1 MSGLMIAMLLAML
14 DNLVVGTAM
23 PTIVGELGGLA
34 HLSWVVTA
42 YALATAVST
51 PVWAKLG
58 DLYGRKGVFMASIV
72 AFLAGSAL
80 TGLSQ
85 NMGELIGFR
94 GVQGLGA
101 GGLMVGAMA
110 IIADLVPLRERG
122 RYQGLM
128 AAVMPLAFIGGPLL
142 GGFLTDNFSWRWA
155 FYINLPLGVLA
166 LIVVARTMRLTMHL
180 PGRRAERVSIDW
192 RGTGLLAAGLAALTL
207 LCSWGGSRYPWSSAP
222 IITLGLVTAVAL
234 AAFVAVER
242 RATEPVLSLALF
254 RSRNFTAATMLTFL
268 TGFAMFGAVTFLPQF
283 QQNVQG
289 ASATSSGLQLLPL
302 MGGMLATSLL
312 GGQLVTRTGRY
323 RGLLLAGS
331 VLMIAGLALLATMSV
346 TTGQLTTSVYM
357 IVLGVGMGLLMQTTM
372 LVVQNSVA
380 QRDVGV
386 ASGAATLFRTIGGSI
401 GVSLLGTLFA
411 QQVQSALPDRAG
423 GAAAGAP
430 LTPGMLE
437 ALPAPLREAY
447 QAAITSGIH
456 QVFLGGAAIA
466 VIALIAAWAI
476 REVPLRGS
484 VTT

>member
-1 MSGLMIAMLLAML
+1 
-14 DNLVVGTAM
+14 
-23 PTIVGELGGLA
+23 
-34 HLSWVVTA
+34 
-42 YALATAVST
+42 
-51 PVWAKLG
+51 
-58 DLYGRKGVFMASIV
+58 MASIV
-72 AFLAGSAL
+72 VFLAGSAL
-80 TGLSQ
+80 SGLSA

-94 GVQGLGA
+94 AIQGLGA

-128 AAVMPLAFIGGPLL
+128 AAVMPLAFIGGPLI

-166 LIVVARTMRLTMHL
+166 LVVVGADHA
-180 PGRRAERVSIDW
+180 PAGPARRAGRH
-192 RGTGLLAAGLAALTL
+192 RLARRRAARYRIAALTL
-207 LCSWGGSRYPWSSAP
+207 LCSWGGSQYPWTSAP
-222 IITLGLVTAVAL
+222 IVMLGVVTVAAL

-242 RATEPVLSLALF
+242 RVAEPILALTLF
-254 RSRNFTAATMLTFL
+254 RSRNFTAATVLTFL

-289 ASATSSGLQLLPL
+289 ASATSSGLLLLPL

-323 RGLLLAGS
+323 RGLLIGGS
-331 VLMIAGLALLATMSV
+331 VAMAAGLGLLATM
-346 TTGQLTTSVYM
+346 TTATGQFTTSVYM
-357 IVLGVGMGLLMQTTM
+357 VVLGVGMGLLMQTTM

-401 GVSLLGTLFA
+401 GVSLLGTLFT
-411 QQVQSALPDRAG
+411 QQVQSALPDRTGGAPAG
-423 GAAAGAP
+423 GQV
-430 LTPGMLE
+430 TPSMLE
-437 ALPAPLREAY
+437 QLPAPLREAY
-447 QAAITSGIH
+447 QTAITNGIH
-456 QVFLGGAAIA
+456 QVFLWGA
-466 VIALIAAWAI
+466 VIAVVALFAAWAI
-476 REVPLRGS
+476 REVALRGT